1 MALEKDNINGV
12 DGVTDENENPLDEEQ
27 SAHNKAADILTLRRT
42 AKEVKRHKVIVR
54 IISILIVILVALV
67 AIGYAASYF
76 YDKYGTFTVKVN
88 KYDMINQGLSLSETP
103 EYEKSIASLNADIL
117 YDITNISGEDIPE
130 NVDKINGAHNGEN
143 YIAYTFYLINSTF

>member
-27 SAHNKAADILTLRRT
+27 SAHNKAAYILTLRRT

-88 KYDMINQGLSLSETP
+88 K
-103 EYEKSIASLNADIL
+103 
-117 YDITNISGEDIPE
+117 
-130 NVDKINGAHNGEN
+130 
-143 YIAYTFYLINSTF
+143 